1 MAPAAR
7 DSVTVRAGDGEP
19 GPAERRREAA
29 EGAGETGGGLPLREI
44 PRVTNHFPPHSK
56 EEEKNLGLRS
66 SSSANTAA
74 SELEASPPAAFPSPP
89 LVVRRPGARAEPAVP
104 GPPRCWSGQC
114 TPSRSP
120 RPAVGKVPAASPPA
134 SGLHQTLQR
143 PSRGLDA
150 GPELRTARPAAAA
163 EGARPRGIAA
173 GFPAGALVSE
183 GRREPWATSRTP
195 ASVPRGRVARE
206 EATFIPQA
214 PGVSLARDCRSD
226 IRAVNDAGDHV
237 SIPDTQ
243 RAPGPRPRELSWTSL
258 RQASFS
264 GGKSLN
270 FASSSKCANGF
281 GFQSTETQ
289 GDGTSSSVLSLT

>member
-7 DSVTVRAGDGEP
+7 DSVSVRAGDGEP

-44 PRVTNHFPPHSK
+44 PRVTNHFLPHSK

-89 LVVRRPGARAEPAVP
+89 LVARRPGARAEPAVP

-134 SGLHQTLQR
+134 SGLHQTPAPLPWVGR
-143 PSRGLDA
+143 RTGAEDSPTRCCRRGREASGDRRGLSC
-150 GPELRTARPAAAA
+150 GRSGLGRP
-163 EGARPRGIAA
+163 
-173 GFPAGALVSE
+173 
-183 GRREPWATSRTP
+183 
-195 ASVPRGRVARE
+195 
-206 EATFIPQA
+206 
-214 PGVSLARDCRSD
+214 
-226 IRAVNDAGDHV
+226 
-237 SIPDTQ
+237 Q
-243 RAPGPRPRELSWTSL
+243 RALGH
-258 RQASFS
+258 
-264 GGKSLN
+264 
-270 FASSSKCANGF
+270 
-281 GFQSTETQ
+281 
-289 GDGTSSSVLSLT
+289 LTDAR